1 MLRVLQSCRAEMRA
15 ELNAHMNERR
25 LKPRADFSSLQ
36 IREQLVLRFNSALG
50 PPNKADLAIQEAFLK
65 GMMSP
70 GETQLF
76 ISMCEYVL
84 EIVERHAR
92 RDHLG

>member
-1 MLRVLQSCRAEMRA
+1 MLRVLQRCRAEVRA

-36 IREQLVLRFNSALG
+36 IREQLVFRFNSALG
-50 PPNKADLAIQEAFLK
+50 PPNKSDLATQEAFLQ
-65 GMMSP
+65 GTMNP

-76 ISMCEYVL
+76 ISICEYVL

-92 RDHLG
+92 RYHIG

>member
-1 MLRVLQSCRAEMRA
+1 
-15 ELNAHMNERR
+15 LNVHMNERR
-25 LKPRADFSSLQ
+25 LKPRIDFSSLQ
-36 IREQLVLRFNSALG
+36 IREHLVLRFNNALG
-50 PPNKADLAIQEAFLK
+50 PPNKADLAIQDAFLK
-65 GMMSP
+65 GTMNP
-70 GETQLF
+70 GEAQLF